1 MTLQQLKYIIAVA
14 ECGSIT
20 EAAKRLFISQPSL
33 SGAIKEVE
41 KEANITIFN
50 RNRSGATL
58 THEGMQFVGYARQV
72 VQQMELLEDKYI
84 KDEQPKQ
91 RFCVSTQHYNFTA
104 NAFVDLMHKFS
115 QDRYEFILN
124 ETQTH
129 QIIEDVRNRFCDVG
143 ILYISKANRSVLTK
157 LFEDDGLVFHE
168 IFTAYPHVFISHNHP
183 LADREILDLEDLK
196 PYPRL
201 SYVQGI
207 YESANFAEEPIT
219 NDGDDKNIKI
229 TDRAAVVNLI
239 IGLNAYTIASGIFP
253 KYLHGDSII
262 SIPLNVDEEMQ
273 IGYLINKDRELSELA
288 QIYVEELRK
297 YQYQ

>member
-58 THEGMQFVGYARQV
+58 TNEGMEFVGYARQV
-72 VQQMELLEDKYI
+72 VQQMELLEDKYV
-84 KDEQPKQ
+84 KDEAPKQ

-104 NAFVDLMHKFS
+104 NAFVDMLHKFG
-115 QDRYEFILN
+115 QDRYEFVLN

-129 QIIEDVRNRFCDVG
+129 QIIEDVHNRFCDVG
-143 ILYISKANRSVLTK
+143 ILYLSKANRSVLTK
-157 LFEDDGLVFHE
+157 IFDDLGLVFHE
-168 IFTAYPHVFISHNHP
+168 LFTAYPHVFLQRNHP
-183 LADREILDLEDLK
+183 LASKSMIELEDLK

-201 SYVQGI
+201 TYVQGV
-207 YESANFAEEPIT
+207 YESSNFAEEPIT
-219 NDGDDKNIKI
+219 PEAADKSLRI
-229 TDRAAVVNLI
+229 TDRAAVVNMI
-239 IGLNAYTIASGIFP
+239 INLNAYTIASGIFP
-253 KYLHGDSII
+253 KFLHGDTII
-262 SIPLNVDEEMQ
+262 SVPLNVDEEMQ

-288 QIYVEELRK
+288 QIYIDELRK
-297 YQYQ
+297 YQNE